1 MILKIIS
8 CFLYRILGR
17 WKKNIIID
25 DLIMLD
31 DRYSLFIIIKSE
43 FNDESSDIKF
53 YFEKYEDFK
62 NSLKNNI
69 VYSSTCVGFYS
80 YFMKYEEIYVDNY
93 NKVYKFTVIKY
104 KLDRKYNE
112 LLLSGFKCYMKSV
125 KQIIELKKIIT
136 KRVTITVLQVLI

>member
-1 MILKIIS
+1 
-8 CFLYRILGR
+8 
-17 WKKNIIID
+17 
-25 DLIMLD
+25 MLD

>member
-62 NSLKNNI
+62 NSLKNDI
-69 VYSSTCVGFYS
+69 VYSSECINFIHIS
-80 YFMKYEEIYVDNY
+80 WNMSKNIHFS
-93 NKVYKFTVIKY
+93 KFAVIKY
-104 KLDRKYNE
+104 KLDCKSNEPSLSVFKY
-112 LLLSGFKCYMKSV
+112 Y
-125 KQIIELKKIIT
+125 I
-136 KRVTITVLQVLI
+136 